1 MLSLPAHT
9 TRTKSERNYVLKML
23 ATASNNM
30 LGYKTRTRIGSE
42 GAIMIVSSNGDIT
55 PRRSIFDAY
64 HNITLVIW
72 D

>member
-1 MLSLPAHT
+1 MLALPVHT
-9 TRTKSERNYVLKML
+9 TRTKNERNYVLKML

-42 GAIMIVSSNGDIT
+42 GVIMVASSDGVVT

-64 HNITLVIW
+64 RNITLVIW